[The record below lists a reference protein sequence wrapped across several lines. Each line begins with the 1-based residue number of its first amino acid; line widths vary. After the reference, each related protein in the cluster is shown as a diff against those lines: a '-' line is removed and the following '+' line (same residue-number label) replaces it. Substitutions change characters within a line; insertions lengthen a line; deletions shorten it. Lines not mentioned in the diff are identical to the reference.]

1 LIMAR
6 MHSKRGGKSGSKRP
20 ATKAVPEW
28 VEYSAPEVE
37 DLILGMGKKG
47 MAPALIGQTLR
58 DQHGVPSTKALTGKS
73 VEKILKEGGVK
84 MAYPPD
90 LLELIKR
97 AMNVRAHLKVNTSD
111 VHNRVKLGHIEMK
124 IKRLARFYTS
134 NGKLP
139 EGWKYDPETAALLV
153 K

>member
-1 LIMAR
+1 
-6 MHSKRGGKSGSKRP
+6 MHSKKCGKSGSKRP

-28 VEYSAPEVE
+28 VEYSPPEVE
-37 DLILGMGKKG
+37 DMVLALGKKG

-58 DQHGVPSTKALTGKS
+58 DQHGVPSVKNITGKS
-73 VEKILKEGGVK
+73 VEKILKDGGVK

-97 AMNVRAHLKVNTSD
+97 AIRVRSHLKVNTSD
-111 VHNRVKLGHIEMK
+111 VHNRVKLGHTEMK
-124 IKRLARFYTS
+124 IKRLARYYTR

-139 EGWKYDPETAALLV
+139 EGWKYDPDTAALLV